1 MIKSMTGYGKSEQ
14 TIDSLNVTVEIKSVN
29 HRYFEFS
36 ARVPREYGFL
46 EEKLKKYC
54 NSLITRGKVECYVS
68 VEDLEER
75 EMEVNVNE
83 TLAAGYVKALKELSE
98 RFGLKDD
105 ISAIT
110 LSRYPDVITLHKAS
124 EDEER
129 IWNAVK
135 TVAETAV
142 SKFIEMRETEGSK
155 LRGDILSRADYIIEC
170 VEFIEGRSPET
181 VREYN
186 EKLKQRMKE
195 LLGDAAVDEQRLL
208 NEAAIYADKIAVDEE
223 TVRLRSHISQLREFM
238 NSSEAI
244 GRKLDFLVQEI
255 NREANTIGSKAQ
267 DVDIAKKVIAIKAEV
282 EKIREQVQ
290 NIE

>member
-83 TLAAGYVKALKELSE
+83 TLDAGYVKALKELSE

-105 ISAIT
+105 ISAVT

>member
-105 ISAIT
+105 ISAVT
-110 LSRYPDVITLHKAS
+110 LSRYPGVITLHKAS

>member
-1 MIKSMTGYGKSEQ
+1 MIKSMTGYGKCEQ
-14 TIDSLNVTVEIKSVN
+14 TIDSLNVTVEINSVN

-46 EEKLKKYC
+46 EDKLKKYC

-105 ISAIT
+105 ISAVT

-267 DVDIAKKVIAIKAEV
+267 DVDKAKQVIAIKAEV

>member
-105 ISAIT
+105 ISAVT

-238 NSSEAI
+238 NSNEAI